1 MKDLRGGGIDHER
14 SAGADPDMSALLRVA
29 YAAPQDEGYWLAL
42 EQRVMSR
49 LHESPVVAWWSVLSE
64 WRTAGAVAATVA
76 LLLAGATVVREVTL
90 ERSARETV
98 ARAAIESGVPID
110 DATFSFGARIR
121 LPADA
126 PERYLDPF
134 DY

>member
-1 MKDLRGGGIDHER
+1 MKEFKPRDLGR
-14 SAGADPDMSALLRVA
+14 SDGADASVTSMLRAA
-29 YAAPQDEGYWLAL
+29 YASPRDESYWVGL

-49 LHESPVVAWWSVLSE
+49 LNNSPVTAWWHVMSE
-64 WRTAGAVAATVA
+64 FRMIGAVAAVLA
-76 LLLAGATVVREVTL
+76 LLLAGGTVVREVSL
-90 ERSARETV
+90 EQSAREIA
-98 ARAAIESGVPID
+98 ARAAIESGMPSD
-110 DATFSFGARIR
+110 DATLSFRTGKR

>member
-1 MKDLRGGGIDHER
+1 MKDFNRIDNDR
-14 SAGADPDMSALLRVA
+14 SAGADPDVTARLRAA
-29 YAAPQDEGYWLAL
+29 YAAPRDDTYWQGL
-42 EQRVMSR
+42 EQRIMSR
-49 LHESPVVAWWSVLSE
+49 INESPVVAWWSVLAE
-64 WRTAGAVAATVA
+64 WRTAGAVAATIA
-76 LLLAGATVVREVTL
+76 LLLAGATLVREVRL
-90 ERSARETV
+90 ERAMRESV

-110 DATFSFGARIR
+110 DATVSFGARIR

>member
-1 MKDLRGGGIDHER
+1 MKDFKPRDHGR
-14 SAGADPDMSALLRVA
+14 SDGADAELTALLRA
-29 YAAPQDEGYWLAL
+29 TYAAPRDNSYWAGL

-49 LHESPVVAWWSVLSE
+49 LNDSPITAWWSVMSE
-64 WRTAGAVAATVA
+64 WRTAGAVAAAVA
-76 LLLAGATVVREVTL
+76 LLLVGGTVVREL
-90 ERSARETV
+90 SIEQSAREIA
-98 ARAAIESGVPID
+98 ARAAIESGMPSD
-110 DATFSFGARIR
+110 DATLSFRGGKR

>member
-1 MKDLRGGGIDHER
+1 MKDFNRTDNER
-14 SAGADPDMSALLRVA
+14 SAGADADVTALLRAA
-29 YAAPQDEGYWLAL
+29 YAAPRDEGYWQGL

-49 LHESPVVAWWSVLSE
+49 LNESPVVAWWSVLSE
-64 WRTAGAVAATVA
+64 WRTAGAIAATLA
-76 LLLAGATVVREVTL
+76 LLLAGATLVRDVAL
-90 ERSARETV
+90 EREIAV
-98 ARAAIESGVPID
+98 RAVIESGLPVD
-110 DATFSFGARIR
+110 DATFSFGGRTR

>member
-1 MKDLRGGGIDHER
+1 MKDFKRIDNER
-14 SAGADPDMSALLRVA
+14 SAGADPDVTALLRAA
-29 YAAPQDEGYWLAL
+29 YAAPREEGYWMGL

-49 LHESPVVAWWSVLSE
+49 LNESPVVAWWSVLSE
-64 WRTAGAVAATVA
+64 WRTAGAIAATIA
-76 LLLAGATVVREVTL
+76 LLLAGATVVREVTIDQTT
-90 ERSARETV
+90 RETV
-98 ARAAIESGVPID
+98 ARAAIESGVPVE
-110 DATFSFGARIR
+110 DATFSFGGRVR